1 MYNQTHY
8 LSSKFAPSITFP
20 TLEKSYL
27 SFQFLRLK
35 TCRSQFLFYL
45 FHDPHQQ
52 TMLTLSS
59 KHTQDM
65 TSQSLCC
72 HHLKLNQHHLWS
84 RVLQEPP

>member
-27 SFQFLRLK
+27 SLQFLRLK